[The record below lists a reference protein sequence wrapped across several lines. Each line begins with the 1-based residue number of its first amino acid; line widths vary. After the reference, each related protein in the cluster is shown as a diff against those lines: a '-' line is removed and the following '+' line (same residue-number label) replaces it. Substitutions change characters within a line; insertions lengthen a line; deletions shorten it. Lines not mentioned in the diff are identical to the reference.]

1 MNFSNIP
8 SFTKGQ
14 IIKCLVEMKIVHVIY
29 VTEVTEV
36 LVSMTDCVICNNM
49 SRDTSGHLK
58 MGKIERLVAL

>member
-1 MNFSNIP
+1 MNISNIP

-36 LVSMTDCVICNNM
+36 LVSMTDCVMCNM
-49 SRDTSGHLK
+49 SRDTGGHLK
-58 MGKIERLVAL
+58 MGKIERRVAL